1 MSQTKEQDKPGK
13 VLTETQIRNLPDKE
27 FKVKRLT
34 ELEKQNRQTQEGP
47 QKGENIKR
55 PIRPEE

>member
-1 MSQTKEQDKPGK
+1 MRKQRNMSQTKEQDKPGK

-34 ELEKQNRQTQEGP
+34 ELEKQNKLRKDLKKE
-47 QKGENIKR
+47 KI
-55 PIRPEE
+55 